1 LLFDSFLHIVGYTM
15 GRINRKLN
23 AKLGKEKKLKL
34 SSPVTASALAAAVS
48 GGKTSAGAKKA
59 IGVSSPSSSSLLT
72 GLMDES
78 VAVVKKPTKK
88 SPALKTSGTDDST
101 TKTSNSKVGDSE
113 KKYKYP
119 ALPSRIGKKEK
130 MAARAKRLRLR
141 LTQQAAADRE
151 AKAKVKREKTVIV
164 KDVKPL
170 LDNLLEIEETIVKDN
185 LHGVKKDK
193 KKKLSKSTLKEK
205 KRQEQFLKD
214 LEFLQKA
221 NSDPAYVKN
230 PLKTLTTHIQNTHA
244 V

>member
-1 LLFDSFLHIVGYTM
+1 MLIDSLVPNASYTM

-34 SSPVTASALAAAVS
+34 SSPVTASALAAVS

-59 IGVSSPSSSSLLT
+59 IGVSSPSSSLLT

-88 SPALKTSGTDDST
+88 SPALKTSDTDDSA

-141 LTQQAAADRE
+141 LTQQAAADKE

-230 PLKTLTTHIQNTHA
+230 PLKTLATHIQNTHA
-244 V
+244 A